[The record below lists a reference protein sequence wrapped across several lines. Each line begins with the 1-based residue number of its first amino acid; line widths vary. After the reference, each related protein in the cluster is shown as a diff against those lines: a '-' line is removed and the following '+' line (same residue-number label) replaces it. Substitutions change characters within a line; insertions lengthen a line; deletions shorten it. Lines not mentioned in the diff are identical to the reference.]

1 MDICLANTPF
11 LQNVSTSI
19 AALPYLPEALWL
31 HEVIGPVIFDFSLT
45 ETNLNFEKTQYG
57 TIQMLVQQWVRQ
69 LQASEG
75 DLLTDTELW
84 KALLEFTNEDLESI
98 VRMLPRW
105 VFSSNLLIGDKDL
118 GCSQWAVGPG

>member
-1 MDICLANTPF
+1 
-11 LQNVSTSI
+11 
-19 AALPYLPEALWL
+19 
-31 HEVIGPVIFDFSLT
+31 
-45 ETNLNFEKTQYG
+45 
-57 TIQMLVQQWVRQ
+57 MLVQQWVRQ
-69 LQASEG
+69 LQATEG

-105 VFSSNLLIGDKDL
+105 VFFNLLPGDNDL